1 MEYNKGKLGG
11 EENGRN
17 SNTCY
22 SLLYYV
28 YYIYNL
34 MQTSLKE
41 GNKMRDWMEIIDEL
55 LKITE
60 KYEEVMTN
68 EDLEELSKLRNEYFI
83 QYYN

>member
-1 MEYNKGKLGG
+1 
-11 EENGRN
+11 
-17 SNTCY
+17 
-22 SLLYYV
+22 
-28 YYIYNL
+28 
-34 MQTSLKE
+34 
-41 GNKMRDWMEIIDEL
+41 MRDWMEIIYEL